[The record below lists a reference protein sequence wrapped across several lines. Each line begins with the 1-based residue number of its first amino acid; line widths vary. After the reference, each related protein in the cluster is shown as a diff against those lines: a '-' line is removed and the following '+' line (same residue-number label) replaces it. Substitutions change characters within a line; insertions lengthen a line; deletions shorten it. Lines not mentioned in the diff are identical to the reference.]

1 MLRIIDLLKG
11 KTVISDI
18 EQDFVERQLLKH
30 IEVEY
35 EEELPE
41 VFWLS
46 QEAVEALLTDSK
58 EEDFGYKEEDENEED
73 EDDDY
78 YSEEDDDDYDDDDDE
93 DMYEERYND
102 EPISDELKNVLWSLL
117 DYLKNNSEFIDAD
130 GNNKEDVNEKGC
142 YLAFEHVEDNSEY
155 KVYGTVKKNDDLL
168 PGFRLELYDDELIS
182 DDFLGFAF
190 TDDSGSYQIEFNRSD
205 FSKDPLDFKGIPDL
219 YLDIAEF
226 DKVSAEFKT
235 IKRFYIPPTDEKEVL
250 FDIEL

>member
-18 EQDFVERQLLKH
+18 DEDFVESQLLKY

-46 QEAVEALLTDSK
+46 QEALEALLSDSK
-58 EEDFGYKEEDENEED
+58 DEDFPFKEEEEEEE

-78 YSEEDDDDYDDDDDE
+78 YSDEEDDDYDDDEE

-102 EPISDELKNVLWSLL
+102 EPVSDELKSILWNLL

-130 GNNKEDVNEKGC
+130 GNNKEDVNERGC
-142 YLAFEHVEDNSEY
+142 YLAFEHVEENSEY
-155 KVYGTVKKNDDLL
+155 KVYGTVKKNDNLV

-182 DDFLGFAF
+182 DDFLGFGF
-190 TDDSGSYQIEFNRSD
+190 TDDTGTYQVEFGRSD

-226 DKVSAEFKT
+226 DKISAEFKT
-235 IKRFYIPPTDEKEVL
+235 IKRFYIPPTDDKEVS